1 MKLDNKLSFI
11 SDGDVFLFRALTE
24 EDVTLSYVDALRKQR
39 AFLDN
44 NPSGIDLQ
52 WQRNYVLSIR
62 ESKRD
67 TICGLFVNSKLI
79 GTSGIQN
86 IKQGEWA
93 TLGMFVLSPEDRG
106 KGYGRL
112 LVWASCYFI
121 NHLFS
126 VDNFKA
132 GVKKSNDASWRS
144 FKSCGFQIVDERQ
157 DAYTLAL
164 LFMELKTPEFIKDL
178 KVV

>member
-1 MKLDNKLSFI
+1 MKSDNKLSFLI
-11 SDGDVFLFRALTE
+11 DGEAFLFRDLEE
-24 EDVTLSYVDALRKQR
+24 EDVTPSYVDALRRQR

-44 NPSGIDLQ
+44 NPSGIDIQ
-52 WQRNYVLSIR
+52 WQRNYVLNIR
-62 ESKRD
+62 ESKWD

-86 IKQGEWA
+86 IKRGEQA
-93 TLGMFVLSPEDRG
+93 TLGIFVLSSEDRG

-112 LVWASCYFI
+112 LTWTSCYFI

-126 VDNFKA
+126 VDSFKA

-144 FKSCGFQIVDERQ
+144 FKSCGFQIVHERQ
-157 DAYTLAL
+157 DAYTLML
-164 LFMELKTPEFIKDL
+164 TIVELKTPEFLKDIKI
-178 KVV
+178 V